1 MDRDAML
8 RAATAVQRGQFAEI
22 KNAWHHLILDD
33 PAGFVST
40 VTAWLDRAARPRP
53 PGGG

>member
-1 MDRDAML
+1 ML

-40 VTAWLDRAARPRP
+40 VTDWLDRVAPPLPPRS
-53 PGGG
+53 G